1 MRAGN
6 LLRQLDQRLLPP
18 LTRAV
23 ARLGDRP
30 TRSGVLTWAAALSA
44 AAVLGTALW
53 AADET
58 PSGDPT
64 VGEVTRVG
72 VTDGDS
78 APGYLRSAAA
88 DLAALSSQSAPGT
101 ADGTYALVTL
111 DAYLPPQRLAMVL
124 GDVPVSTVFGR
135 VPLPGRQT
143 EIVKIPAL
151 RVPDDVV
158 AGMDQVASRKETEA
172 ADYRARAAAVDGDG
186 ASERELR
193 ARYASGAEVAA
204 AEAAAYRTG
213 CACVYAAVVRA
224 APVVLRGMAAR
235 PDVRA
240 VDPAPEVYRLDRT
253 VFTPPL
259 PEQRDV
265 VRPPADTGPTPESA
279 PAERSEPA
287 PGLPAP
293 LASVGE
299 SSEPAPVVTIPL
311 PEPSSPEPTEPPP
324 PSVTTSPDVAIAV
337 EPPTPTSS

>member
-23 ARLGDRP
+23 ARLGDRSA
-30 TRSGVLTWAAALSA
+30 RSGVLTWAAVLSA
-44 AAVLGTALW
+44 AAVLGTAVW
-53 AADET
+53 AADDT
-58 PSGDPT
+58 PVGDRT

-78 APGYLRSAAA
+78 VPGYLRSAAA
-88 DLAALSSQSAPGT
+88 DLAGLPASAPATG
-101 ADGTYALVTL
+101 DGTYALVTL
-111 DAYLPPQRLAMVL
+111 DAYLPPQRLAAVL

-158 AGMDQVASRKETEA
+158 AGMAQVATRKDTEA
-172 ADYRARAAAVDGDG
+172 ADYRARAAAVSGVG
-186 ASERELR
+186 ADERELR
-193 ARYASGAEVAA
+193 ERYASGAEVAA
-204 AEAAAYRTG
+204 AEAEAYRAG

-224 APVVLRGMAAR
+224 TPVALRGVAAR

-265 VRPPADTGPTPESA
+265 VRPPADTGPSPEPTPDG
-279 PAERSEPA
+279 RSEPTPAA
-287 PGLPAP
+287 PTPSALM
-293 LASVGE
+293 GE
-299 SSEPAPVVTIPL
+299 SSEPAPVVTIPSL
-311 PEPSSPEPTEPPP
+311 EPSSAEPTEPAPP
-324 PSVTTSPDVAIAV
+324 RVTTSPDTIGA
-337 EPPTPTSS
+337 EPPAPTSS

>member
-23 ARLGDRP
+23 ARLGDRSA
-30 TRSGVLTWAAALSA
+30 RSGVLSWAAVLSA
-44 AAVLGTALW
+44 AAVLGTAVW
-53 AADET
+53 AVDDT
-58 PSGDPT
+58 PVGDRT

-72 VTDGDS
+72 VADGDS
-78 APGYLRSAAA
+78 VPGYLRSAAA
-88 DLAALSSQSAPGT
+88 DLAALPAPAAEG
-101 ADGTYALVTL
+101 GTYALVTL
-111 DAYLPPQRLAMVL
+111 DAYLPPQRLATVL
-124 GDVPVSTVFGR
+124 GDVGVSTVFGR

-143 EIVKIPAL
+143 EIVRIPAL

-158 AGMDQVASRKETEA
+158 AGMGEVAVRKETEA
-172 ADYRARAAAVDGDG
+172 ADYRARAAAVNGDG
-186 ASERELR
+186 VGERELR
-193 ARYASGAEVAA
+193 EQYASGAEVAA

-224 APVVLRGMAAR
+224 TPVALRGVAAR

-265 VRPPADTGPTPESA
+265 VRPPADTGPSAVPTQGERPAPAISA
-279 PAERSEPA
+279 PAPS
-287 PGLPAP
+287 
-293 LASVGE
+293 ASVGE
-299 SSEPAPVVTIPL
+299 SSEPAPVVTIPS
-311 PEPSSPEPTEPPP
+311 PEPSTPEPTESVP
-324 PSVTTSPDVAIAV
+324 PSVTTSPDATVA
-337 EPPTPTSS
+337 EQSSPPPSS

>member
-23 ARLGDRP
+23 ARLGDRSA
-30 TRSGVLTWAAALSA
+30 RSGVLTWAAALSA

-58 PSGDPT
+58 PVGDRT

-72 VTDGDS
+72 VSDGDS
-78 APGYLRSAAA
+78 VPGYLRSAAA
-88 DLAALSSQSAPGT
+88 DLAALSEST
-101 ADGTYALVTL
+101 AAAEDGTYALVTL
-111 DAYLPPQRLAMVL
+111 VAYLPPQRLATVL
-124 GDVPVSTVFGR
+124 GDVPVSAVFGR

-143 EIVKIPAL
+143 EIVRIPAL
-151 RVPDDVV
+151 RLPDDVV
-158 AGMDQVASRKETEA
+158 AGMDQVAARKDTEA
-172 ADYRARAAAVDGDG
+172 ADYRARAAAVDGEGVDQQ
-186 ASERELR
+186 ELR
-193 ARYASGAEVAA
+193 ARYASGAEVAT

-224 APVVLRGMAAR
+224 APVVLRVMAAR

-253 VFTPPL
+253 VFLPPL

-265 VRPPADTGPTPESA
+265 VRPPADTGPSAEPTP
-279 PAERSEPA
+279 PGRSEPA
-287 PGLPAP
+287 PDPPAP
-293 LASVGE
+293 SASMGE
-299 SSEPAPVVTIPL
+299 SSEPAPVVTTPL
-311 PEPSSPEPTEPPP
+311 PTPASAEATETAPPG
-324 PSVTTSPDVAIAV
+324 VTTSPDTTAV
-337 EPPTPTSS
+337 DPPTPTSS

>member
-23 ARLGDRP
+23 TRLGERSA
-30 TRSGVLTWAAALSA
+30 RSGVLTWAAVLSA
-44 AAVLGTALW
+44 AAVLGTAVW
-53 AADET
+53 AVDDT
-58 PSGDPT
+58 PVGDRT

-78 APGYLRSAAA
+78 VPGYLRSAAA
-88 DLAALSSQSAPGT
+88 DLAALPASAQSAG
-101 ADGTYALVTL
+101 DGTYALVTL
-111 DAYLPPQRLAMVL
+111 AAYLPPQRLATVL
-124 GDVPVSTVFGR
+124 GDVGVSTVFGR

-158 AGMDQVASRKETEA
+158 AGMDQVAARKDVEA
-172 ADYRARAAAVDGDG
+172 ADYRALAATVDGDG
-186 ASERELR
+186 PDERELR
-193 ARYASGAEVAA
+193 ERYASGAEVAA
-204 AEAAAYRTG
+204 AEATAYRTG

-224 APVVLRGMAAR
+224 TPGALRGVAAR

-265 VRPPADTGPTPESA
+265 VRPPVDIGASPAPTPDGDAASTPPA
-279 PAERSEPA
+279 PAPM
-287 PGLPAP
+287 
-293 LASVGE
+293 ASMGE
-299 SSEPAPVVTIPL
+299 SSEPAPVVTT
-311 PEPSSPEPTEPPP
+311 PSPAPSPATSTAPPP
-324 PSVTTSPDVAIAV
+324 PTVTTSPDGIGA
-337 EPPTPTSS
+337 ELPTPASS